1 VKKARASPKLKHE
14 HIYHKL
20 KAIFLTGTHITR
32 SIAVRNKKKK
42 KKKRQKLN
50 EKKQKQNVRKIKW
63 KR

>member
-42 KKKRQKLN
+42 KKKINKLN
-50 EKKQKQNVRKIKW
+50 EKKKIKNLR
-63 KR
+63 KKK

>member
-42 KKKRQKLN
+42 KKKDTN
-50 EKKQKQNVRKIKW
+50 EMKKNKNKMCEK
-63 KR
+63 